1 MVSWNDEIKYFVK
14 EKLSTTFNDEYYKI
28 CGLEPLVTHKLQN
41 FKKFEEIALLPTP
54 PQSVLLPILSP
65 MKGILLTFLAHNIE

>member
-1 MVSWNDEIKYFVK
+1 MVSWNNEIKDFVK

-28 CGLEPLVTHKLQN
+28 CRQEPLVTHKLYKL
-41 FKKFEEIALLPTP
+41 KKIEEIALIPTP

-65 MKGILLTFLAHNIE
+65 MKGILLTFLAHNIV